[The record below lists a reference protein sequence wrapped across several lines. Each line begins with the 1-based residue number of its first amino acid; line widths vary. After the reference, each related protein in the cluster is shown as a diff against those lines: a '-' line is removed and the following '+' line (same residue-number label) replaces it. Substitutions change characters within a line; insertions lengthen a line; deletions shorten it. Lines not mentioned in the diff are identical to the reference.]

1 MLIFL
6 WNNIYFCR
14 KNIFMILSIETA
26 TKNCSVAL
34 SDKGVVLAVKE
45 VNSGDYSHGENLHVF
60 IRDIILDSNLSFEDL
75 DAVAVSKGPGS
86 YTGLRIGVSA
96 AKGICFAQDIP
107 LIAVNTLA
115 VLAEQVRIE
124 DGLICPVLDARR
136 DEVYRGVYS
145 ATGEE
150 LEPTSAHVLTSDSY
164 SELEDAII
172 FVGDAVE
179 KTAGF
184 IGSENM
190 SFLPKTFPSAK
201 ELALLAEK
209 KLVDKS
215 FEDLAYF
222 EPYYLKDFKVSKPK
236 KLL

>member
-1 MLIFL
+1 
-6 WNNIYFCR
+6 
-14 KNIFMILSIETA
+14 MILSIETA

-34 SDKGVVLAVKE
+34 SDNGIVLAVKE

-60 IRDIILDSNLSFEDL
+60 IRDIISDSNLTFEDL

-115 VLAEQVRIE
+115 VLAAQVE
-124 DGLICPVLDARR
+124 MEDDGLICPILDARR

-145 ATGEE
+145 HKGEE
-150 LEPTSAHVLTSDSY
+150 LEPTSAHVLTSDSF
-164 SELEDAII
+164 SELEGEIV

-190 SFLPKTFPSAK
+190 SFLPKTFPSAR

-209 KLVDKS
+209 KLAEKS